1 MRDRKSL
8 PELLSPAG
16 SPAVL
21 EAAIEGGADAVYF
34 GGSAFNARM
43 FAENFD
49 GDILRGAIKTAHAYG
64 VRCYITLNTLVTD
77 REIGDALRTAA
88 GYYDAGAD
96 ALIVA
101 DTGLAAAIHREIP
114 GMELHASTQASGHNI
129 EAAERLAGLGFSRM
143 VMAREATLGDIRAFT
158 EKSGIELEV
167 FIHGALCV
175 CHSGQCLFSS
185 MVGGRSGNRG
195 ECAQPCRLPYTV
207 KGKQAYPLSLRDLCL
222 ASYVPELIGAGVSSL
237 KIEGRM
243 KPPEYVLAV
252 TRVWRRLLDE
262 RRAATEEEKEY
273 LASVFSRGGSFT
285 DGYFTGRIGH
295 SMLGVRTDSDKDST
309 RKLAPFEG
317 LTRKVPLD
325 IKTVFGK
332 DRPSLLTLSDGRKSV
347 TVTGDIPFE
356 AKTAPMTEEGYLK
369 SLAKLGGTPYS
380 LGKTEIS
387 CDAGLMMPVSRLNAL
402 RRAGLEALEKCGE
415 RQERAD
421 ISGYS
426 LPLPKDERADEKTA
440 RFLSPEKVTD
450 AAREYF
456 DRIYLPLD
464 RYDGSTDAVIMPPV
478 VFEHEAENVRKLLS
492 AAVGMGAKHILV
504 GNVGHIG
511 LAREAGLAIH
521 GDFRLNIQN
530 SEALLSAMSL
540 GFEDVILSPELSLPK
555 LRDIKGKSSAIVYG
569 RIPLMI
575 LEKCLIR
582 ELAHCPGMSGRQLC
596 AAELTDRKGVE
607 FPVVREYPHR
617 SVIYNSLPTNM
628 SDREAELSRAGI
640 RSWHFIFS
648 AESPDEV
655 DSVIEAFREGAP
667 LSGKVR
673 RI

>member
-16 SPAVL
+16 SPAAL

-43 FAENFD
+43 FAANFD
-49 GDILRGAIKTAHAYG
+49 GDALRDAIRTAHAYR
-64 VRCYITLNTLVTD
+64 VKCYITLNTLVTD
-77 REIGDALRTAA
+77 RELGDALRTAA

-101 DTGLAAAIHREIP
+101 DTGLASAIHREIP
-114 GMELHASTQASGHNI
+114 GMELHASTQASGHNPD
-129 EAAERLAGLGFSRM
+129 AADRLARLGFSRM
-143 VMAREATLGDIRAFT
+143 VMAREASLDDIRTFT
-158 EKSGIELEV
+158 EKSGLELEV
-167 FIHGALCV
+167 FVHGALCV

-185 MVGGRSGNRG
+185 LVGGRSGNRG

-207 KGKQAYPLSLRDLCL
+207 NGKQSYPLSLKDLCL
-222 ASYVPELIGAGVSSL
+222 ASYVPELIEAGVSSL

-243 KPPEYVLAV
+243 KPPGYVLAV
-252 TRVWRRLLDE
+252 TRIWRRLLDE
-262 RRAATEEEKEY
+262 GRAATDEEKEY
-273 LASVFSRGGSFT
+273 LASVFSRGGNFT

-295 SMLGVRTDSDKDST
+295 SMLGVRTEGDKDST
-309 RKLAPFEG
+309 RNSAPFEG
-317 LTRKVPLD
+317 ITKKIPLN
-325 IKTVFGK
+325 IKAEFRK
-332 DRPSLLTLSDGRKSV
+332 DRPSCLTLSDGEKSV
-347 TVTGDIPFE
+347 TVAGDIPFE

-380 LGKTEIS
+380 VENADIV

-402 RRAGLEALEKCGE
+402 RRTGLEAFERCGE
-415 RQERAD
+415 RTDRAD

-426 LPLPKDERADEKTA
+426 VPSLDDERKEEKTA
-440 RFLSPEKVTD
+440 RFTSPKQITP
-450 AAREYF
+450 AARECF

-464 RYDGSTDAVIMPPV
+464 RYDGSTDAVIMPTV
-478 VFEHEAENVRKLLS
+478 VFDREAEAVRKMLS
-492 AAVGMGAKHILV
+492 DAVAKGARHILV
-504 GNVGHIG
+504 GNAGHIG
-511 LAREAGLAIH
+511 LASEAGLIVH

-530 SEALLSAMSL
+530 SEALCAVLSL
-540 GFEDVILSPELSLPK
+540 GFCDAILSPELSLPQQ
-555 LRDIKGKSSAIVYG
+555 RDIKGKSASLVYG

-582 ELAHCPGMSGRQLC
+582 ELIRCPGAGGSQLC
-596 AAELTDRKGVE
+596 SATLTDRRGIE
-607 FPVVREYPHR
+607 FPVMREYPHR

-628 SDREAELSRAGI
+628 SDRKAELLRAGI
-640 RSWHFIFS
+640 RSWHFVFS
-648 AESPDEV
+648 SESPEEV
-655 DSVIEAFREGAP
+655 DSVIEAFRTGRP
-667 LSGKVR
+667 LSEKVR

>member
-16 SPAVL
+16 SPAAL

-114 GMELHASTQASGHNI
+114 GMELHASTQTSGHNI

-317 LTRKVPLD
+317 LARKVPLD

-332 DRPSLLTLSDGRKSV
+332 DRPSLLILSDGRKSV

-380 LGKTEIS
+380 LGKAEIS

-478 VFEHEAENVRKLLS
+478 VFDREAENVRKLLS

-628 SDREAELSRAGI
+628 SDRENELSRAGI

>member
-16 SPAVL
+16 SPAAL

-332 DRPSLLTLSDGRKSV
+332 DRPSLLILSDGRKSV

-380 LGKTEIS
+380 LGKAEIS

-415 RQERAD
+415 WQERAD

-440 RFLSPEKVTD
+440 RFLSPEKVTA

-478 VFEHEAENVRKLLS
+478 VFDREAENVWKLLS

-628 SDREAELSRAGI
+628 SDREAELSRAGM

>member
-16 SPAVL
+16 SPAAL

-317 LTRKVPLD
+317 LARKVPLD

-332 DRPSLLTLSDGRKSV
+332 DRPSLLILSDGRKSV

-380 LGKTEIS
+380 LGKAEIS

-478 VFEHEAENVRKLLS
+478 VFDREAENVRKLLS
-492 AAVGMGAKHILV
+492 AAVGMGA
-504 GNVGHIG
+504 GG
-511 LAREAGLAIH
+511 L
-521 GDFRLNIQN
+521 
-530 SEALLSAMSL
+530 
-540 GFEDVILSPELSLPK
+540 
-555 LRDIKGKSSAIVYG
+555 
-569 RIPLMI
+569 
-575 LEKCLIR
+575 
-582 ELAHCPGMSGRQLC
+582 
-596 AAELTDRKGVE
+596 
-607 FPVVREYPHR
+607 
-617 SVIYNSLPTNM
+617 
-628 SDREAELSRAGI
+628 
-640 RSWHFIFS
+640 
-648 AESPDEV
+648 
-655 DSVIEAFREGAP
+655 
-667 LSGKVR
+667 
-673 RI
+673 

>member
-16 SPAVL
+16 SPAAL

-222 ASYVPELIGAGVSSL
+222 ASYVPELIGAGISSL

-332 DRPSLLTLSDGRKSV
+332 DRPSLLILSDGRKSV

-369 SLAKLGGTPYS
+369 NLAKLGGTPYS
-380 LGKTEIS
+380 LGKTEIT
-387 CDAGLMMPVSRLNAL
+387 CDSGLMMPVSRLNAL

-540 GFEDVILSPELSLPK
+540 GFENVILSPELSLPK

-628 SDREAELSRAGI
+628 SDREAELSRGGI

>member
-16 SPAVL
+16 SPAAL

-222 ASYVPELIGAGVSSL
+222 ASYVPELIGAGISSL

-332 DRPSLLTLSDGRKSV
+332 DRPSLLILSDGRKSV

-369 SLAKLGGTPYS
+369 SLAKLGGTPYL
-380 LGKTEIS
+380 LGKAEIS

-450 AAREYF
+450 DAREYF

-478 VFEHEAENVRKLLS
+478 VFDREAENVRKLLS
-492 AAVGMGAKHILV
+492 AVVGMGAKHILV

-648 AESPDEV
+648 AESLDEV